1 MNRLYRSSDDKI
13 LGGVCGGL
21 ARYLGVSAVLIRI
34 LFVLLAL
41 ANGLGVLTYLVLWVL
56 IPVGEPTR
64 GPGDTAEPFEA
75 SSEDRASREATN
87 RAVVGGAVLVAV
99 GLLLLLKNLGVL
111 LWFRWDMV
119 APLMLVVVG
128 AIVVLNALREE
139 D

>member
-21 ARYLGVSAVLIRI
+21 ARYLGVSASLIRI

-41 ANGLGVLTYLVLWVL
+41 ANGLGVLTYFALWVL
-56 IPVGEPTR
+56 MPVGA
-64 GPGDTAEPFEA
+64 PGSETEDTLDPFGQPKE
-75 SSEDRASREATN
+75 ERAPNEATN

-99 GLLLLLKNLGVL
+99 GLLLLLKNLSVL

-119 APLMLVVVG
+119 APLMLIVVG

-139 D
+139 S

>member
-1 MNRLYRSSDDKI
+1 MNRLYRSPDDKI

-41 ANGLGVLTYLVLWVL
+41 ANGLGVLTYLALWVL
-56 IPVGEPTR
+56 MPAGDSTR
-64 GPGDTAEPFEA
+64 DTGNTVDPFDV
-75 SSEDRASREATN
+75 SRDRGSREATN

-139 D
+139 E

>member
-1 MNRLYRSSDDKI
+1 MNRLYRSRDDKI

-41 ANGLGVLTYLVLWVL
+41 ANGLGILIYLALWVL
-56 IPVGEPTR
+56 IPVGESTR
-64 GPGDTAEPFEA
+64 SMAEAANPFEV
-75 SSEDRASREATN
+75 SSEDRASHEATN
-87 RAVVGGAVLVAV
+87 RAMVGGAVLVAV

-111 LWFRWDMV
+111 VWFRWDMV

-128 AIVVLNALREE
+128 AIVVLNALRE
-139 D
+139 DD